1 MHCAL
6 SLSCAGKTTLAD
18 ALQARLAHT
27 IVLHQDDYFK
37 DYENIPMREGTAEKD
52 FDCVGAFDDAALRKQ
67 TEELQRHPERSCPTC
82 AQSATEHQAR
92 DAPAVLLTR
101 GARPVHV
108 VLCEGLIVMHPD
120 FQLSDSFDLCI
131 NLDLPQDTAR
141 ARRKCRDYGEHP
153 DPADYFD
160 SVVWPR
166 YIDYHKII
174 AEHPGLLSFHGDA
187 PREQIV
193 DAVIDEIKKIV

>member
-1 MHCAL
+1 
-6 SLSCAGKTTLAD
+6 
-18 ALQARLAHT
+18 
-27 IVLHQDDYFK
+27 
-37 DYENIPMREGTAEKD
+37 MREGTAEKD
-52 FDCVGAFDDAALRKQ
+52 FDCNNETLLVRCTHSQVATNSTEILGLLLGLDLDWKSGVGAFDDAALRKQ